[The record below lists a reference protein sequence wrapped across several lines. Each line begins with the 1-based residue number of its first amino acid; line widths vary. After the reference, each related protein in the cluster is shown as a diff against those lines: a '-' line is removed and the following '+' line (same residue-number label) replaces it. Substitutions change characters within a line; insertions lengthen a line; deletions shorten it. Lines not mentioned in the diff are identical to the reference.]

1 MTGPL
6 THPTWMAM
14 DYAAL
19 ATDLAALGRRLAPAT
34 RLIASVKANAYG
46 HGIIEVARRLA
57 ELAIDSLATGSF
69 REALAVREAGIETEI
84 IMLGATLPEGI
95 PQLLAHG
102 FVPTVHTM
110 ELAHAVSRAA
120 RGPARVYV
128 KVDCG
133 HGRLGFPVNCAKAA
147 VQAIAQLPG
156 VRVEGIYTHPP
167 FSDAQGLAW
176 AREGLARF
184 DALLSALARGGLSI
198 PVSQARASAAI
209 LTNLTDT
216 CTAVCPGGLL
226 YGKSPMQG
234 DWEGAAE
241 FRPVLSAVRTRLI
254 HISRDLS
261 ASRYAGRLR
270 GAGPT
275 GVVPFGRCDG
285 HRPAVPG
292 RPAQML
298 LRGRRVPVLGISLE
312 HAVLDLSD
320 IPDPRLGEVTTV
332 LGTDGGG
339 CISLHDVAQW
349 QGITDSDVLMG
360 LNGRLP
366 RIEVANTAASVPP

>member
-1 MTGPL
+1 MSGLL
-6 THPTWMAM
+6 THPTWMEM

-19 ATDLAALGRRLAPAT
+19 GSNIAALRRRLAPGT

-57 ELAIDSLATGSF
+57 ELAIDTLATGSL
-69 REALAVREAGIETEI
+69 RDALAVREAGIGADI

-95 PQLLAHG
+95 PQLLQHG

-110 ELAHAVSRAA
+110 ELARSVSRAA

-133 HGRLGFPVNCAKAA
+133 HGRLGFPVDGAKAA
-147 VQAIAQLPG
+147 VEAIARLPG
-156 VRVEGIYTHPP
+156 VCIEGIYTHLP
-167 FSDAQGLAW
+167 FSDARGLAW

-184 DALLSALARGGLSI
+184 DALLAALAGGGLSI
-198 PVSQARASAAI
+198 PVSQARSSAAI

-216 CTAVCPGGLL
+216 CNAVCPGGLI
-226 YGKSPMQG
+226 YGKSPLDE
-234 DWEGAAE
+234 DWQGAAE
-241 FRPVLSAVRTRLI
+241 YRPVLSAVRTRLI
-254 HISRDLS
+254 HISHDPS

-285 HRPAVPG
+285 HRPALPP
-292 RPAQML
+292 RTAQML

-320 IPDPRLGEVTTV
+320 IAEPRLGEVTTV
-332 LGTDGGG
+332 LGADGDG
-339 CISLHDVAQW
+339 CISLHDIAQW
-349 QGITDSDVLMG
+349 QGVTDSDVLMG

-366 RIEVANTAASVPP
+366 RIEVAKVN